1 MIDSHK
7 GSGDEQNQRVSG
19 ATRINSGRT
28 GAAAGYRPLKRR
40 KMGKRLQHTAQ
51 RTEIQSHLE
60 TSARLLGEV
69 VAQENA
75 EREKIRA
82 NLKDFHSTIGQ
93 CTAEI
98 TTIINLDHQS
108 KMDAIKNQS
117 EKMRAALQNQ
127 DVKSLEEVLKQLQDI
142 Q

>member
-1 MIDSHK
+1 MQRIATRVRR
-7 GSGDEQNQRVSG
+7 SGDAMNEE
-19 ATRINSGRT
+19 
-28 GAAAGYRPLKRR
+28 
-40 KMGKRLQHTAQ
+40 Q

-82 NLKDFHSTIGQ
+82 NLKDFHSTIDQ

-98 TTIINLDHQS
+98 TTSINLDHQS